1 MGLGAWPH
9 LFLKT
14 IQDAYKEDMTQNEKW
29 NQRYREVVDFIEIN
43 HRNPSRHRIEEHDML
58 NWLKANRKK
67 MNAGTLKQ
75 NRIEQF
81 NKLLALVELNK
92 HVNQYQ

>member
-1 MGLGAWPH
+1 
-9 LFLKT
+9 
-14 IQDAYKEDMTQNEKW
+14 MTQDEAWIKKY
-29 NQRYREVVDFIEIN
+29 QEVKTFIEIN
-43 HRNPSRHRIEEHDML
+43 KRNPSKHRLEEHDML
-58 NWLKANRKK
+58 NWLKANRKQ

>member
-1 MGLGAWPH
+1 MDQETRWFA
-9 LFLKT
+9 
-14 IQDAYKEDMTQNEKW
+14 
-29 NQRYREVVDFIEIN
+29 RYNKVKAFIEAN

-58 NWLKANRKK
+58 NWLKANRKQL
-67 MNAGTLKQ
+67 NAGTLKQ
-75 NRIEQF
+75 DRIEQF